1 MSTRSWLL
9 SALVLTIGCGTDS
22 SPDSLLSPQFANA
35 GLQQSVHGR
44 IYIGILD
51 EKDTFTAV
59 RHADGS
65 VTGQFNV
72 HSPSEGH
79 IRGRVVCFTIE
90 GNAARLAGIIERAD
104 DFPSLVGTGAM
115 WTVRDNGEGSN
126 DPDDIA
132 SDIRY
137 GIPLVTA
144 IAHCSVSEI
153 REFEMQR
160 TGNIQIN
167 E

>member
-9 SALVLTIGCGTDS
+9 SALILTIGCGADS
-22 SPDSLLSPQFANA
+22 TPNSVLAPQFSNA

-51 EKDTFTAV
+51 EKETFTAV

-65 VTGQFNV
+65 VTGQFDI

-79 IRGRVVCFTIE
+79 IHGRVICFTIE
-90 GNAARLAGIIERAD
+90 GNSARLAGVIERAD
-104 DFPSLVGTGAM
+104 DSPFLVGGGAM
-115 WTVRDNGEGSN
+115 WTVRDNGQGAN
-126 DPDDIA
+126 DPEDIA

-137 GIPLVTA
+137 GIPLVAA
-144 IAHCSVSEI
+144 IAHCSVSAI
-153 REFEMQR
+153 REFELQR
-160 TGNIQIN
+160 TGNIQII